1 MTCALRS
8 ILRGLTAWS
17 ADHSRKAHLA
27 QTHASFYYFHLFLE
41 PTKTP
46 LRHQRVCI
54 KIVLVVEESVA
65 VAVMAPCVCTGGGS
79 FCHSYGAILVAI
91 FVPANKGSVIV
102 VEAKRRKAD
111 CILLTAETC
120 VWHSSST

>member
-1 MTCALRS
+1 M
-8 ILRGLTAWS
+8 TAWS

-27 QTHASFYYFHLFLE
+27 PTHASFFFFFFFFFKAHE
-41 PTKTP
+41 
-46 LRHQRVCI
+46 QRVCI

-65 VAVMAPCVCTGGGS
+65 VAVMAPCVFTGGGS
-79 FCHSYGAILVAI
+79 FSHSYGVILVAI
-91 FVPANKGSVIV
+91 FVPANKRSVIV